1 MSAPTIVPS
10 SGVPSSGAPVAPPL
24 PILGSLSLPSSYS
37 ANLSSN
43 SLLSGT
49 FDDVIRMNWGRLL
62 RTCCTM
68 EEASDNGGTYLN
80 ICRDG
85 YMQGWVYAGMGAERG
100 GGAATARHV
109 RDAEVIQYVQAT
121 PCSRTI
127 IYTRR

>member
-1 MSAPTIVPS
+1 MA
-10 SGVPSSGAPVAPPL
+10 
-24 PILGSLSLPSSYS
+24 
-37 ANLSSN
+37 
-43 SLLSGT
+43 
-49 FDDVIRMNWGRLL
+49 GRTSIYAGMGIC
-62 RTCCTM
+62 RDGYM
-68 EEASDNGGTYLN
+68 QGWVYAGMG